1 MVDSH
6 QNLYGLICSLSEE
19 VAPEQRTSHPAVTHC
34 GRPFGSRVA
43 RTRRIHIRKTE
54 LWKEEASP
62 PTNLPSLSQVLLT
75 LR

>member
-1 MVDSH
+1 MVA
-6 QNLYGLICSLSEE
+6 LGRGGL
-19 VAPEQRTSHPAVTHC
+19 PPKRQGDHHPAVAHC
-34 GRPFGSRVA
+34 GRPFESHVA
-43 RTRRIHIRKTE
+43 RARRIHIWKTE